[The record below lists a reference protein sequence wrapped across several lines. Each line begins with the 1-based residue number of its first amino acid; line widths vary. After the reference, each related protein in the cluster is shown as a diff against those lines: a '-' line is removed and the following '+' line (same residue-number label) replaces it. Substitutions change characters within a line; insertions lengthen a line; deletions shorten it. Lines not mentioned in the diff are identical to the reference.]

1 MGNGQFSGE
10 TLPVLSRKIKKNL
23 GISNPR
29 FKFETQLCYS
39 GLSVESLLCY
49 VSKKFQY
56 VALTVLPGEGL
67 WRVTRPGEAGVLHL
81 VVSERGWVL
90 EKDKRK

>member
-1 MGNGQFSGE
+1 MWPVEFGPRRVAVELLWLLICIAGLMCKALSLGNGQFTGE
-10 TLPVLSRKIKKNL
+10 TLPVLSQKIKKNL

-49 VSKKFQY
+49 VSKKF
-56 VALTVLPGEGL
+56 
-67 WRVTRPGEAGVLHL
+67 
-81 VVSERGWVL
+81 
-90 EKDKRK
+90 